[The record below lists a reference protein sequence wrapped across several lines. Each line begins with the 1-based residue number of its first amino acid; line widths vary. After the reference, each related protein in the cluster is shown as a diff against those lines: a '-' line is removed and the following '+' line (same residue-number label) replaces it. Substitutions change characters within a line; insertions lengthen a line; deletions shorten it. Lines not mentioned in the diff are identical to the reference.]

1 MTAHTIHLGDC
12 SSGCQKSFIDF
23 LLVLE
28 GDAIQRQ
35 SKQSR
40 GAARDKTKHRV
51 IGPRSLYQ
59 IKNAL
64 GSPHPSG
71 IRDRMSG
78 LYHLDALA
86 AHRIAGTGYNDTT
99 KFARPMIFNS
109 ARHSGGCLAGA
120 NDDKTLFGNGRQV
133 GRNAHAGLCGSD
145 RCIKHASQQGTS
157 VRHSTTSLKVRDDLS
172 SLLHTTYRSARAK
185 PGAKCEEA
193 LKTRIDVQQR
203 NVVRTRMPRVGRPV
217 AGFCSPTNSPLDFAL
232 LDKHHAFDFT
242 DNHQIAH
249 RRNQGIRGYKYEC
262 SVKRTGD
269 LDYVSYDDRCGDR

>member
-86 AHRIAGTGYNDTT
+86 AHRIAVTGYNDTT

-133 GRNAHAGLCGSD
+133 GRNAHAGVCGRD
-145 RCIKHASQQGTS
+145 RCIKHASQERTS
-157 VRHSTTSLKVRDDLS
+157 VQHNTTSLKVRDDLS
-172 SLLHTTYRSARAK
+172 SVLHTTYRSARAK
-185 PGAKCEEA
+185 PG
-193 LKTRIDVQQR
+193 Q
-203 NVVRTRMPRVGRPV
+203 NVKKRSRPGSTSNNGTWSGRECL
-217 AGFCSPTNSPLDFAL
+217 AWGDPLR
-232 LDKHHAFDFT
+232 AF
-242 DNHQIAH
+242 AH
-249 RRNQGIRGYKYEC
+249 RR
-262 SVKRTGD
+262 T
-269 LDYVSYDDRCGDR
+269 LP